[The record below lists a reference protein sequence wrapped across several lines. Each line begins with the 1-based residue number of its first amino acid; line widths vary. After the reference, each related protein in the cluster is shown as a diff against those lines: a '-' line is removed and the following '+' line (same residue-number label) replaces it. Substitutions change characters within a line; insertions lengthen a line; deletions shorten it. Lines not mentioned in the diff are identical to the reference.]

1 MTRYRDA
8 DDPITE
14 PWQRPADTPGYVPTH
29 ADPVLWTRARRLR
42 DARDQARAQA
52 VLIATDDLPASR
64 VLYALLIASGAL
76 RPEVAA

>member
-1 MTRYRDA
+1 MNRYRPA

-29 ADPVLWTRARRLR
+29 SVSASRRRLR